1 MAGIFALLNLAIIAG
16 TTLTAQQSSSVPNC
30 AVGNAPGQAYVDE
43 TLDQLKKNVPS
54 LRGISPEATQSKNA
68 TASAG
73 PAQDQAD
80 SILGQAGTTLAELR
94 HRIPN
99 LIAKEEVEVI
109 EEIQSVDNVIRVQIR
124 RLATFPTLKTLGI
137 TQL

>member
-99 LIAKEEVEVI
+99 LTAKEEVI